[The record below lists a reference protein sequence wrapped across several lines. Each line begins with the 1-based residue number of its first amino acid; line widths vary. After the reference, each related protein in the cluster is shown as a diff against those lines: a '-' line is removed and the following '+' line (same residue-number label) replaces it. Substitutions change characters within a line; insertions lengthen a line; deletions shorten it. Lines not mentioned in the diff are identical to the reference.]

1 MNSADFE
8 IVRAILLKDGYM
20 PAPTVDAANLVL
32 INTCAV
38 RDNAEAKFWNQH
50 ESLHQTNSKILR
62 LRHKDVQ
69 TVGVL
74 G

>member
-20 PAPTVDAANLVL
+20 PVPMADVTDTVL

-38 RDNAEAKFWNQH
+38 RDNAEFKIWNKL
-50 ESLHQTNSKILR
+50 ESLRRTKSELLR
-62 LRHKDVQ
+62 
-69 TVGVL
+69 
-74 G
+74 